1 MTVDEMKNL
10 KVGDIVYYVPMAH
23 NVEMR
28 NPFLRTDTYRH
39 SNYSNPLG
47 VFKTTITEIN
57 NRSENRFSKNGWF
70 FEGKIDTTPFE
81 HLIPTRDGKEYY
93 DKYKYT
99 LHEIIF
105 YMNPDYINHV
115 NLAQHV
121 FLTNSEAS
129 EYYKKKSTLFK
140 KNVKTYISHLRN
152 EIEDANRRIQEA
164 ETRIENYKRWS
175 D

>member
-1 MTVDEMKNL
+1 MTVNEMKNL
-10 KVGDIVYYVPMAH
+10 KVGDIIYYVPLSAS
-23 NVEMR
+23 VEMK

-47 VFKTTITEIN
+47 VFKTTITEITN
-57 NRSENRFSKNGWF
+57 SEENKFSNSGWH

-81 HLIPTRDGKEYY
+81 HLIATRDGKEYF
-93 DKYKYT
+93 DRYKNRI
-99 LHEIIF
+99 HEIVS
-105 YMNPDYINHV
+105 YYNPECV
-115 NLAQHV
+115 NDRDIVSHT
-121 FLTNSEAS
+121 FLTEA
-129 EYYKKKSTLFK
+129 EANDYYKKKLKAFK

>member
-1 MTVDEMKNL
+1 MTGEEIKNL
-10 KVGDIVYYVPMAH
+10 KVGDTVYYVPMAH
-23 NVEMR
+23 NVELR

-57 NRSENRFSKNGWF
+57 KRSENEFSKNGYF

-93 DKYKYT
+93 EKYKYC

-105 YMNPDYINHV
+105 YNNPDYIDSASLEHT
-115 NLAQHV
+115 
-121 FLTNSEAS
+121 FMTNAEAS
-129 EYYKKKSTLFK
+129 EFYKKKSKAFK
-140 KNVKTYISHLRN
+140 KNIKTYISHLRN
-152 EIEDANRRIQEA
+152 EIEDAKYRIREA

>member
-1 MTVDEMKNL
+1 MTVEEMKNL

-28 NPFLRTDTYRH
+28 NPFLRTDTHRH

-47 VFKTTITEIN
+47 VFKTTITKIIK
-57 NRSENRFSKNGWF
+57 SQENKFTKYDWHFSG
-70 FEGKIDTTPFE
+70 EIDTTPFE

-93 DKYKYT
+93 DKYKNMM
-99 LHEIIF
+99 HEIVC
-105 YMNPDYINHV
+105 YQHPEYINDV
-115 NLAQHV
+115 DVIEHV
-121 FLTNSEAS
+121 FLTNLEAS
-129 EYYKKKSTLFK
+129 QYYKKKSKAFK